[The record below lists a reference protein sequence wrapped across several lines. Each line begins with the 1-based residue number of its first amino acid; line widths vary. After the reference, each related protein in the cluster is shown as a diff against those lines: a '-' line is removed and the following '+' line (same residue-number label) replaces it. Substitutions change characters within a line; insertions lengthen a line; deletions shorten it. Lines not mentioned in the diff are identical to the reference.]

1 VLLGLLALL
10 MLLPVTLPVPVLRGL
25 VADRFEVGELATST
39 FMSINMVG
47 ALLAAPLVGLLAD
60 RFGKR
65 RRIVLVAL
73 ALDALLLF
81 GLTLDVSF
89 GVFMGLRFLEGAVHI
104 AALSMLLS
112 LAADRRSGAVMG
124 LVGAGLTLGVAM
136 GAALGGRIGAEDPL
150 QPLRVGALVLVGAIL
165 LAARVLRDRPALHDR
180 PRLSELVELL
190 ESRPKLLLPLAFAFV
205 DRFTVGFFTTTFP
218 LYLSGVHGASASRIG
233 ILLALLLVPFALL
246 SYPFGRIA
254 DRVGR
259 VQLVIGGSLVYGI
272 GAAFVGRLG
281 PDALV
286 WVMPTLGVAS
296 AVMFVPNLLLTTDL
310 APLELRSTAMA
321 GFNAAGSAGF
331 ILGPV
336 VGGFV
341 STRFGYPAAFVVAGA
356 SEILCVVLLLRPLAR
371 AVR

>member
-25 VADRFEVGELATST
+25 VADRFEVSELATSA

-47 ALLAAPLVGLLAD
+47 AFLAAPLVGLLAD

-65 RRIVLVAL
+65 KRIVLVAL
-73 ALDALLLF
+73 GLDALLLLS
-81 GLTLDVSF
+81 LTFDLSF
-89 GVFMGLRFLEGAVHI
+89 GVFMGLRFIEGAAHI

-124 LVGAGLTLGVAM
+124 LVGAGLTLGVAL
-136 GAALGGRIGAEDPL
+136 GAALGGWIGAEDPL
-150 QPLRVGALVLVGAIL
+150 QPLRVGAIVLVAAL
-165 LAARVLRDRPALHDR
+165 LVAARVLKESQALHAR
-180 PRLSELVELL
+180 PKFAELVELL
-190 ESRPKLLLPLAFAFV
+190 ENRPRLLLPLAFAFV

-218 LYLSGVHGASASRIG
+218 LYLSGVHRASAPRIG
-233 ILLALLLVPFALL
+233 VLLASLLIPFALL

-259 VQLVIGGSLVYGI
+259 VQLVLGGSLVYGI

-281 PDALV
+281 PDELQYL
-286 WVMPTLGVAS
+286 MPVLGIAS

-336 VGGFV
+336 VGGFL
-341 STRFGYPAAFVVAGA
+341 STRHGYPVAFLVAGA
-356 SEILCVVLLLRPLAR
+356 SEILCVLLLLRPLAR
-371 AVR
+371 AAR